1 MPFAKYENKYE
12 YEYEYEYEH
21 EHEKRMNGIRSDMF
35 IRQLYLICRM
45 QMDEKEWKYIWKASV
60 QKIVKQVYQMCR
72 MQMDENEWKYAN

>member
-1 MPFAKYENKYE
+1 MYCAICKVWTCNENKYE

-45 QMDEKEWKYIWKASV
+45 QMDEKEWKYAT
-60 QKIVKQVYQMCR
+60 
-72 MQMDENEWKYAN
+72 N